1 MLFLTAL
8 ERKKKAGIFRLIRGL
23 RLAPG
28 WMGFQAKMD
37 SRLRGNDDPAASG
50 MTVTQG
56 RPLWSPAG
64 GHVARTCLWKIA

>member
-1 MLFLTAL
+1 MLFPTAL

-28 WMGFQAKMD
+28 RMGFQAKMD

-50 MTVTQG
+50 MTVT
-56 RPLWSPAG
+56 
-64 GHVARTCLWKIA
+64 